1 MNLLPPNTTPF
12 EKRVVETAS
21 KATELNTNLSSL
33 IRIDDAPTDFLS
45 ILAWQ
50 FSVDR
55 WQDDWPDDVKRAQI
69 KNSIKVHTY
78 KGTNYALRSIVE
90 SFGYSLT
97 VHEWWQET
105 PMNEPGT
112 FQITVDTNGKPLSER
127 SYKTLIEL
135 IQDAKPLTREL
146 KGIELN
152 VVSVRGDTNIACAMY
167 DGEDVTIYPK
177 QDTYQSIAN
186 IRIAQFGSDETH
198 VLPDLN
204 TTEPFIVYPFFYPQI
219 KTSCVIY
226 GHDDTSVYPR
236 A

>member
-12 EKRVVETAS
+12 EKKIVETTS

-112 FQITVDTNGKPLSER
+112 FQITIETNGRALSEKT
-127 SYKTLIEL
+127 SKTLVEL
-135 IQDAKPLTREL
+135 LNDAKPLTREL
-146 KGIELN
+146 KGIEIN
-152 VVSVRGDTNIACAMY
+152 VINVQGETNVACGCYGGD
-167 DGEDVTIYPK
+167 DVTIYPK
-177 QDTYQSIAN
+177 IDDPNSLIYPVFAFYEHEITSI
-186 IRIAQFGSDETH
+186 
-198 VLPDLN
+198 
-204 TTEPFIVYPFFYPQI
+204 YPL
-219 KTSCVIY
+219 
-226 GHDDTSVYPR
+226 
-236 A
+236 